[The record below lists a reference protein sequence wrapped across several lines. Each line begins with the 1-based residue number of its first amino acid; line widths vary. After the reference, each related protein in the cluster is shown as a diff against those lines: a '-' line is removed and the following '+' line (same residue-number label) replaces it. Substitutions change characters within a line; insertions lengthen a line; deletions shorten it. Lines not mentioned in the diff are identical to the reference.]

1 MQKYS
6 LKERNKL
13 MKKHK
18 YFNQLFMKR
27 REI

>member
-6 LKERNKL
+6 LKERNRL

-18 YFNQLFMKR
+18 YFN
-27 REI
+27 